1 MDDQEVSTNK
11 IPRLIGQENFIKW
24 KVLFEAAV
32 NYNDPEL
39 WNSIRDG
46 QYIPSLAPN
55 NNATIESKMKKRDD
69 KALSMLKL
77 GLSLE
82 ILTSVN
88 HHKTAKEMYDAV
100 IDMFEGNTE
109 LRDIKKDRLKQQ
121 LDRFKFKEGERLK
134 SVLQRFMTIV
144 NKIRTTDLQ
153 ISNFELNKKMLSSLF
168 REWYTAKKFIKEKA
182 NFPNFKLDDVL
193 AFLKA
198 AEHEMIENNMIRE
211 EKPSFLVT
219 NALVA
224 PMGNLTLKS
233 QQQPVVEEPFE
244 SGSMCG
250 GSQARFN
257 VHMIEN
263 DTASMASGHPP
274 YI

>member
-11 IPRLIGQENFIKW
+11 IPRLLGQENFNKW

-32 NYNDPEL
+32 NYNEPEL
-39 WNSIRDG
+39 WTSIREG
-46 QYIPSLAPN
+46 QYVPSTAAN
-55 NNATIESKMKKRDD
+55 NNETIELKMKKRDD

-77 GLSLE
+77 GLSWE

-134 SVLQRFMTIV
+134 SVLQRFMSIV
-144 NKIRTTDLQ
+144 NEIRTTDLQ
-153 ISNFELNKKMLSSLF
+153 ICDFELNKKLLSSLSG
-168 REWYTAKKFIKEKA
+168 EWYTASKFIKKKA
-182 NFPNFKLDDVL
+182 SFPSFKLDDVI

-198 AEHEMIENNMIRE
+198 AEQEMIENHMIRE
-211 EKPSFLVT
+211 EKPSFQMT

-224 PMGNLTLKS
+224 AMGNLCQDRYPT
-233 QQQPVVEEPFE
+233 
-244 SGSMCG
+244 SGSEG
-250 GSQARFN
+250 
-257 VHMIEN
+257 VKV
-263 DTASMASGHPP
+263 
-274 YI
+274 

>member
-11 IPRLIGQENFIKW
+11 IPRLIGHEHFIKW

-39 WNSIRDG
+39 WNSIQDG
-46 QYIPSLAPN
+46 QYIPSLVAN
-55 NNATIESKMKKRDD
+55 NNATIELKMKKRDD

-77 GLSLE
+77 GLSWE

-109 LRDIKKDRLKQQ
+109 LRDIKKDRLKQEF
-121 LDRFKFKEGERLK
+121 DRFKFKEGDRLK
-134 SVLQRFMTIV
+134 SVLKRFMTIV
-144 NKIRTTDLQ
+144 NEIRTTDLL
-153 ISNFELNKKMLSSLF
+153 ILDFELNKKLLSSLF
-168 REWYTAKKFIKEKA
+168 GEWYTASKFIKEKA
-182 NFPNFKLDDVL
+182 SFPNFKLDDVIE
-193 AFLKA
+193 FLKA
-198 AEHEMIENNMIRE
+198 AEHEMIENHIIRE
-211 EKPSFLVT
+211 EKPSFPIT

-233 QQQPVVEEPFE
+233 NQQPIVEEPAE
-244 SGSMCG
+244 TSSMCG
-250 GSQARFN
+250 GSQSRFN
-257 VHMIEN
+257 I
-263 DTASMASGHPP
+263 
-274 YI
+274 

>member
-11 IPRLIGQENFIKW
+11 IPVLIGQENFIRW

-46 QYIPSLAPN
+46 QYIPSLAAN
-55 NNATIESKMKKRDD
+55 NNATIESKVKKRDD

-77 GLSLE
+77 GLSWE

-88 HHKTAKEMYDAV
+88 NQNTAKKMCDAV
-100 IDMFEGNTE
+100 IDMFEGNTK

-134 SVLQRFMTIV
+134 SVLQRFMTIF
-144 NKIRTTDLQ
+144 NEIRTTDLQ
-153 ISNFELNKKMLSSLF
+153 ISDFELNKKLLSSLSD
-168 REWYTAKKFIKEKA
+168 EWYTASKFIKENV

-198 AEHEMIENNMIRE
+198 VEHEMIENNMIRE
-211 EKPSFLVT
+211 EKPSFPMT
-219 NALVA
+219 SALVA
-224 PMGNLTLKS
+224 PMAILLSRLSNS
-233 QQQPVVEEPFE
+233 
-244 SGSMCG
+244 
-250 GSQARFN
+250 R
-257 VHMIEN
+257 
-263 DTASMASGHPP
+263 
-274 YI
+274 